1 MTELDPGAADL
12 LIGTFFQKWAPAK
25 RDDRACFQLDFVR
38 VVQQITLEAARPYHM
53 LVRDALA
60 QQPLMHPLPKSI
72 LEIAKKDD
80 PT

>member
-1 MTELDPGAADL
+1 VTELDPGAADL

-25 RDDRACFQLDFVR
+25 RDDRARFQLDFVR

-53 LVRDALA
+53 LLRDALA
-60 QQPLMHPLPKSI
+60 QQPLMSREALKPPV
-72 LEIAKKDD
+72 E